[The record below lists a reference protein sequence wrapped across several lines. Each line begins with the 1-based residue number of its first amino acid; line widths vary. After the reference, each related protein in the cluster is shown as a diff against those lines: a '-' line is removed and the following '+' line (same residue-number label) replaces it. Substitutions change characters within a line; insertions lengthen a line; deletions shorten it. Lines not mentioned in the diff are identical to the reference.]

1 MNSPFA
7 PIGREMDTSGQTCT
21 HSPGDLAAND
31 CGEKATWHIAWD
43 ASLENGLAC
52 DPHMADALAR
62 FVFVDRHRVG
72 PECAMPGTAWDF
84 DNKRCV
90 YPDDP
95 APTEALAAALPA
107 DRATVLREAADR
119 LDRLAIRELRRMAAE
134 AETGGAR

>member
-7 PIGREMDTSGQTCT
+7 PIGREMNTSGQTCT
-21 HSPGDLAAND
+21 HSPGDLTAND
-31 CGEKATWHIAWD
+31 CGKKATWHIAWD
-43 ASLENGLAC
+43 TNLENGLAC
-52 DPHMADALAR
+52 DPHMAEALAR
-62 FVFVDRHRVG
+62 FMFVDRHRVG

-107 DRATVLREAADR
+107 DPTSTTVTPSALRAARKVAGV
-119 LDRLAIRELRRMAAE
+119 M
-134 AETGGAR
+134 GGAMRGAR